1 MPYTKFIFHWCI
13 LETGKG
19 CIARIVGNSKNTK
32 SITTKFMQGLVSLIY
47 LSVVVA
53 QDMKFQITVFCLEL
67 QLVRPQKQKCEAIIQ
82 SGLKEKT
89 ENHH

>member
-1 MPYTKFIFHWCI
+1 
-13 LETGKG
+13 
-19 CIARIVGNSKNTK
+19 
-32 SITTKFMQGLVSLIY
+32 MQGLVSLIY

-53 QDMKFQITVFCLEL
+53 QDMKFQITVLCLEL